1 MSEKKHGGARP
12 GAGRKYLYGEPT
24 KPMRIPVS
32 QWAAVLDFVQAKVA
46 RAARP
51 RLSFSLPVDETA
63 ERFERPVF
71 SSAVRAGFPSPA
83 DDHVEHRLDLND
95 LVQHKE
101 ATYYAWVEGDS
112 MIDLHILDGDLI
124 MVDKAVS
131 AETGDIVVAEVEGNF
146 TVKRLGKQ
154 DGLPC
159 LLPANPDYP
168 VIPLSADVGATI
180 WGVVVRVIHDP
191 RQGKRRRLR

>member
-1 MSEKKHGGARP
+1 MSEKKHGGARA
-12 GAGRKYLYGEPT
+12 GAGRKSLYGEPT

-32 QWAAVLDFVQAKVA
+32 QLEAVLDFVKAKIA
-46 RAARP
+46 RAASTP
-51 RLSFSLPVDETA
+51 LGFSLPVEESA
-63 ERFERPVF
+63 ERFELPVF

-83 DDHVEHRLDLND
+83 DDHVEYRLDLND
-95 LVQHKE
+95 LVPHKE

-154 DGLPC
+154 DGAPC

-168 VIPLSADVGATI
+168 VIELSADVGATI

>member
-1 MSEKKHGGARP
+1 MSEKKHGGTRH
-12 GAGRKYLYGEPT
+12 GAGRKSPNGEPT
-24 KPMRIPVS
+24 QPVRIPLS
-32 QWAAVLDFVQAKVA
+32 QVAAVLNFVNAKVA
-46 RAARP
+46 RV
-51 RLSFSLPVDETA
+51 STSLRFALPAEVS
-63 ERFERPVF
+63 ERFDLPVF
-71 SSAVRAGFPSPA
+71 STAVRAGFSSPA
-83 DDHVEHRLDLND
+83 DDYVEHRLDLND

-112 MIDLHILDGDLI
+112 MIDLNIHDGDLL

-131 AETGDIVVAEVEGNF
+131 AERGDIVVAEMEGHF
-146 TVKRLGKQ
+146 TVKRLGEQ

-159 LLPANPDYP
+159 LLPANPTYP
-168 VIPLSADVGATI
+168 VIKINAEFGVIL

>member
-12 GAGRKYLYGEPT
+12 GAGRKSRYGEPT

-32 QWAAVLDFVQAKVA
+32 QLAAVLDFVQAKVA
-46 RAARP
+46 RATRP
-51 RLSFSLPVDETA
+51 PLGFSLPIEETA
-63 ERFERPVF
+63 ERFELPVF

-83 DDHVEHRLDLND
+83 DDHIESRLDLND

-154 DGLPC
+154 DGVPC
-159 LLPANPDYP
+159 LLPANPD
-168 VIPLSADVGATI
+168 LSL
-180 WGVVVRVIHDP
+180 IHI
-191 RQGKRRRLR
+191 